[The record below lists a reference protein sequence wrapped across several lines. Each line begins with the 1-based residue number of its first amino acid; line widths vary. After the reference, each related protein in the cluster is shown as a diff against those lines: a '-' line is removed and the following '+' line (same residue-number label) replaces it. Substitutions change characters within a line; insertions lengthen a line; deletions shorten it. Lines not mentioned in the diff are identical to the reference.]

1 MILEKH
7 FITILQK
14 ISTIA
19 NPIEQLNK
27 DKNNKIAATRQ
38 VSIQSPTNMPHPKGI
53 STGFESKDKNLD
65 NCIQNLTITL
75 KKQDLEEIELDIAEI
90 KVQSVSYSYTID
102 VLQ

>member
-38 VSIQSPTNMPHPKGI
+38 VSI
-53 STGFESKDKNLD
+53 ESNQHATSKRNI
-65 NCIQNLTITL
+65 NRI
-75 KKQDLEEIELDIAEI
+75 
-90 KVQSVSYSYTID
+90 
-102 VLQ
+102 